1 MIILAVAGLA
11 LAILIY
17 VGRGGRLFYLAR
29 RLGPAFVALAAAAGA
44 VEAGIRGLWVV
55 SLVLIALSI
64 WFARDLGRLAS
75 KARAAPPGR
84 MQADEARAILGVGQE
99 AGRAEIEAAYRR
111 LMLRAHPDVGGTGGL
126 ASRLNAARD
135 RLIKKS

>member
-17 VGRGGRLFYLAR
+17 VGRGGRLFSVVR
-29 RLGPAFVALAAAAGA
+29 RLGPALIALAAAAGA
-44 VEAGIRGLWVV
+44 VEAGLRGLWVV
-55 SLVLIALSI
+55 SVVLIALSI
-64 WFARDLGRLAS
+64 WFARDVGKLAS
-75 KARAAPPGR
+75 RTRAAPPDR
-84 MQADEARAILGVGQE
+84 MQADEARAVLGVGPD
-99 AGRAEIEAAYRR
+99 AGRPEIEAAYRR
-111 LMLRAHPDVGGTGGL
+111 LMLRAHPDVGGTSGL